1 MFAEWVTKGAA
12 FGIEAFFA
20 LFTFG
25 LFALAALGLLALGGK
40 IMGGKD
46 GEKNERRPY

>member
-20 LFTFG
+20 LVTFG
-25 LFALAALGLLALGGK
+25 LIALAVLGFVGVIAK
-40 IMGGKD
+40 AVTPKKD
-46 GEKNERRPY
+46 GDKL